1 MRDQMIGKIIFVI
14 TTVAVVNLYQLLVLI
29 VAIVTG
35 VLRTVYAIMTMVS
48 ITVNRMGGVQS

>member
-1 MRDQMIGKIIFVI
+1 MIGKIIFVI